1 MIPLRV
7 LELGNFVVPAYAG
20 MILAE
25 QGATVEKWTNGKDPI
40 LGCRSGEA
48 LWEWINHGKTLV
60 NRPVTSLLSDPP
72 AVDVVVDNFRPS
84 TLAGWGI
91 DAVALA
97 KRHGWVWVSMR
108 SEVGERSFDLIAQA
122 RSIREYG
129 QHVPFWL
136 GDTTGGL
143 WVAFKALAM
152 VVTGK
157 PGHYVLGQASVL
169 QKLVEGELLVER
181 PEPLPGNVVPWDP
194 DPYFM
199 TEMAAVVEYKGER
212 MEEPIRLREWKL
224 ANLWHVNGRMVV

>member
-1 MIPLRV
+1 MMPRV

-25 QGATVEKWTNGKDPI
+25 QGAIVEKWTNGKDPI
-40 LGCRSGEA
+40 LSCRSGAE
-48 LWEWINHGKTLV
+48 LWTWINHGKTLV
-60 NRPVTSLLSDPP
+60 NRPVASLPGDPP
-72 AVDVVVDNFRPS
+72 SVDIVIDNFRPS
-84 TLAGWGI
+84 TLAGWGV
-91 DAVALA
+91 DPVSLSQ
-97 KRHGWVWVSMR
+97 RHGWVWVSMR

-129 QHVPFWL
+129 PHVPFWL
-136 GDTTGGL
+136 GDTAGGL
-143 WVAFKALAM
+143 WMAFKALAM
-152 VVTGK
+152 HVSGK

-199 TEMAAVVEYKGER
+199 DEMKAVVEYKGEKI
-212 MEEPIRLREWKL
+212 EEPVRSREWKW
-224 ANLWHVNGRMVV
+224 ANLWHDGGRMRV